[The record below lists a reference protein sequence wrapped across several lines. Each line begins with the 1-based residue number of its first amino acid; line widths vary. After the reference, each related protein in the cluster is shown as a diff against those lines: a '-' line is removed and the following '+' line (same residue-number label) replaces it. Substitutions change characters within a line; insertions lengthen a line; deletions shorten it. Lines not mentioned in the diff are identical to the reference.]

1 MKERRTALAAVIMA
15 IAASMGMAVA
25 GLSQL
30 GAVPVADPRPSEGTP
45 IRSIAPEPTPPPSP
59 AASPSPTAA
68 SKPTDAG
75 PTVWRYT
82 VKAGES
88 ISTVAIRFGTSTD
101 NLIALNPEYAGNQ
114 DLIQAGAQI
123 IVPCTP
129 LAVQEG
135 RC

>member
-1 MKERRTALAAVIMA
+1 MRERRTALAAVIMA
-15 IAASMGMAVA
+15 IAATLGVGVA

-30 GAVPVADPRPSEGTP
+30 GAVPVADPRPSGGTP
-45 IRSIAPEPTPPPSP
+45 VRSINAQSTPSPPPS
-59 AASPSPTAA
+59 ASPTAA
-68 SKPTDAG
+68 VSPTEAR

-82 VKAGES
+82 IKAGES

-114 DLIQAGAQI
+114 DLIQAGSQI

>member
-1 MKERRTALAAVIMA
+1 VIIA
-15 IAASMGMAVA
+15 IAATMGMAVA
-25 GLSQL
+25 GFSQL
-30 GAVPVADPRPSEGTP
+30 GAVPVADPRPSGGTP
-45 IRSIAPEPTPPPSP
+45 VRSIGSQPTPASTPL
-59 AASPSPTAA
+59 ASPSPTTAA
-68 SKPTDAG
+68 APTDAG
-75 PTVWRYT
+75 PAVWRYT
-82 VKAGES
+82 IKAGES

-114 DLIQAGAQI
+114 DLIQAGSQI

>member
-1 MKERRTALAAVIMA
+1 MRERRTALAAVIMA
-15 IAASMGMAVA
+15 IAATMGMAVA

-30 GAVPVADPRPSEGTP
+30 GAVPVADPRPSGGTP
-45 IRSIAPEPTPPPSP
+45 IRSIGAEPTPASP
-59 AASPSPTAA
+59 AASPSPTPAA
-68 SKPTDAG
+68 AATDAG

-82 VKAGES
+82 IKAGES